1 MANNYGVFRSD
12 NMQCTKN
19 GHIKSGRYVVGSTET
34 AIENANLVKLD
45 SLLSASTDREIW
57 KVVAPGAVT
66 TPNCYIVASPEL
78 IYDESL
84 KSSGALCEF
93 KNAAGANITLLGVAV
108 GDTFAVSDSA
118 IAQIDGAD
126 NPTVGKYVTPSATG
140 TLWKEVATIEDN
152 EVFYGQ
158 IIARELYKNGAYLN
172 VIQMISV
179 N

>member
-19 GHIKSGRYVVGSTET
+19 GHIKSGRYYATNT
-34 AIENANLVKLD
+34 PTIIENANLVKLD
-45 SLLSASTDREIW
+45 SLISGERELW
-57 KVVAPGAVT
+57 KVVAPGGVDTA
-66 TPNCYIVASPEL
+66 NCYIVATPEI

-118 IAQIDGAD
+118 ITQINGAD

-140 TLWKEVATIEDN
+140 TLWKEVATIEAN